1 MLVIIMRDI
10 ILIRQKIWKDSVYLC
25 MRFLYRKGVFFMNYI
40 LKQFDNDL
48 LYFSMEN
55 TNDGLQVH
63 INSIN
68 ENMKNQL
75 PLDLEIEDKS
85 LKRWLEKRTIPR
97 NRAYVS
103 NFLSRLGLN
112 EKDTKGII
120 DFSQGLS
127 LNDHYWIVKEDCK
140 DLFADKNLYTNSF
153 NTNIAS
159 IAFTGYGS
167 YTRSSFRSS
176 PEFTTN
182 GMLAKSWRRIK
193 GKVML
198 YKSGTE
204 GFANSGLE
212 PYSEFYASQIAK
224 TMELNYIDYDLSKWK
239 GKLCSTCEL
248 FTSQDISFIP
258 VGRLVKTGGIE
269 AVIDYYKNLGEDYYQ
284 ELIDMLVFDA
294 VILNEDRHF
303 GNFGLLVDSHTNK
316 IIAPAPIFDNGLS
329 LLCYAMDS
337 DFNDIN
343 TYVSTRLPSTY
354 QNFIGFVKPL
364 MTSRQKDKLRKLI
377 NFKFDRKTRYKLLN
391 KRLKQLE
398 KIIQQRV
405 MLLLD

>member
-1 MLVIIMRDI
+1 
-10 ILIRQKIWKDSVYLC
+10 
-25 MRFLYRKGVFFMNYI
+25 MNYI

-55 TNDGLQVH
+55 TNDGLEVKIKTVSEELKH
-63 INSIN
+63 L
-68 ENMKNQL
+68 L
-75 PLDLEIEDKS
+75 PLDLELTNQS
-85 LKRWLEKRTIPR
+85 LKKWLEKRTIPR

-103 NFLSRLGLN
+103 NFLARLGLN

-120 DFSQGLS
+120 DICQGLS
-127 LNDHYWIVKEDCK
+127 LNDCYWIVQENCK
-140 DLFADKNLYTNSF
+140 DKFADKNLYINSF

-193 GKVML
+193 GKVLL

-212 PYSEFYASQIAK
+212 PYSEYYASQVAK
-224 TMELNYIDYDLSKWK
+224 TMELHYVEYGLSKWK

-248 FTSQDISFIP
+248 FTSLDKSFIP
-258 VGRLVKTGGIE
+258 IGRLVKTGGIE
-269 AVIDYYKNLGEDYYQ
+269 AVRSYYQSLGENFYQ
-284 ELIDMLVFDA
+284 EFIDMLVFDA

-303 GNFGLLVDSHTNK
+303 GNFGLLIDNQTNK

-329 LLCYAMDS
+329 LLCYAMED
-337 DFNDIN
+337 DFKNIN
-343 TYVSTRLPSTY
+343 NYIETRQPASY
-354 QNFIGFVKPL
+354 QDFIAYVKPL
-364 MTSRQKDKLRKLI
+364 MNSRQKEKVRKLLDFH
-377 NFKFDRKTRYKLLN
+377 FKNQSKYRLSKN
-391 KRLKQLE
+391 RLKQLE
-398 KIIQQRV
+398 IVIQQRAV
-405 MLLLD
+405 SLLD

>member
-1 MLVIIMRDI
+1 
-10 ILIRQKIWKDSVYLC
+10 
-25 MRFLYRKGVFFMNYI
+25 MNYI

-48 LYFSMEN
+48 LYFSMNN

-63 INSIN
+63 INSVN
-68 ENMKNQL
+68 EKMKNQI
-75 PLDLEIEDKS
+75 PLDLEVDDNS

-103 NFLSRLGLN
+103 NFLSKLGLN

-120 DFSQGLS
+120 EICQGLS
-127 LNDHYWIVKEDCK
+127 LNDSYWVVKEDCTDK
-140 DLFADKNLYTNSF
+140 FSDKNLYTNSF

-212 PYSEFYASQIAK
+212 PYSEFYASQVARK
-224 TMELNYIDYDLSKWK
+224 MELNHIDYNLSKWK

-248 FTSQDISFIP
+248 FTNQDISFIP
-258 VGRLVKTGGIE
+258 IGRLVKTGGIE
-269 AVIDYYKNLGEDYYQ
+269 AVIEYYKNLGDNYYQ

-303 GNFGLLVDSHTNK
+303 GNFGLLVDSNTNQ

-337 DFNDIN
+337 DFKEIN
-343 TYVSTRLPSTY
+343 NYVSTRLPATY
-354 QNFIGFVKPL
+354 QDFIGFVKPL
-364 MTSRQKDKLRKLI
+364 MSNRQKDKLRKLI

-398 KIIQQRV
+398 KILQERV

>member
-1 MLVIIMRDI
+1 
-10 ILIRQKIWKDSVYLC
+10 
-25 MRFLYRKGVFFMNYI
+25 MNYI
-40 LKQFDNDL
+40 LKQFDTDL

-63 INSIN
+63 IDSIN
-68 ENMKNQL
+68 ENKRHQI
-75 PLDLEIEDKS
+75 PLDLEVTDLS

-103 NFLSRLGLN
+103 NFLARLGLN

-120 DFSQGLS
+120 DICQGLS
-127 LNDHYWIVKEDCK
+127 LNDSYWVVKEGCT
-140 DLFADKNLYTNSF
+140 DLFRDKNLYTNSF

-167 YTRSSFRSS
+167 YTRSTFRSS

-193 GKVML
+193 GNVVL

-212 PYSEFYASQIAK
+212 PYSEFYASQIARK
-224 TMELNYIDYDLSKWK
+224 MELNHIDYDLSKWK
-239 GKLCSTCEL
+239 GKLCSTCVL
-248 FTSQDISFIP
+248 FTSEDVSFIP
-258 VGRLVKTGGIE
+258 IGRLVKNGGID
-269 AVIDYYKNLGEDYYQ
+269 AVITYYKKIGDDFYQ
-284 ELIDMLVFDA
+284 ELVDMLVFDA

-303 GNFGLLVDSHTNK
+303 GNFGLLIDSHTNK

-329 LLCYAMDS
+329 LLCYAMDD
-337 DFNDIN
+337 DFKDIDS
-343 TYVSTRLPSTY
+343 YVSTRQPAAY
-354 QNFIGFVKPL
+354 QNFISFVKPL
-364 MTSRQKDKLRKLI
+364 MTSRQKNKLRKLI
-377 NFKFDRKTRYKLLN
+377 DFQFDKKTRYKLSN

-398 KIIQQRV
+398 KLIQERV
-405 MLLLD
+405 ILLLD

>member
-1 MLVIIMRDI
+1 
-10 ILIRQKIWKDSVYLC
+10 
-25 MRFLYRKGVFFMNYI
+25 MNYI
-40 LKQFDNDL
+40 LKQFDTDL

-63 INSIN
+63 IDSIN
-68 ENMKNQL
+68 EDKRHQI
-75 PLDLEIEDKS
+75 PLDLEVTDLS

-103 NFLSRLGLN
+103 NFLARLGLN

-120 DFSQGLS
+120 DICQGLS
-127 LNDHYWIVKEDCK
+127 LNDSYWVVKEGCT
-140 DLFADKNLYTNSF
+140 DLFRDKNLYTNSF

-167 YTRSSFRSS
+167 YTRSTFRSS

-193 GKVML
+193 GNVVL

-212 PYSEFYASQIAK
+212 PYSEFYASQIARK
-224 TMELNYIDYDLSKWK
+224 MELNHIDYDLSKWK
-239 GKLCSTCEL
+239 GKLCSTCVL
-248 FTSQDISFIP
+248 FTSEDVSFIP
-258 VGRLVKTGGIE
+258 IGRLVKNGGID
-269 AVIDYYKNLGEDYYQ
+269 AVITYYKKIGDDFYQ
-284 ELIDMLVFDA
+284 ELVDMLVFDA

-303 GNFGLLVDSHTNK
+303 GNFGLLIDSHTNK

-329 LLCYAMDS
+329 LLCYAMDD
-337 DFNDIN
+337 DFKDMDS
-343 TYVSTRLPSTY
+343 YVSTRLPATY
-354 QNFIGFVKPL
+354 QDFISFVKPL
-364 MTSRQKDKLRKLI
+364 MTSRQKNKLRKLI
-377 NFKFDRKTRYKLLN
+377 DFQFDKKTRYKLSN

-398 KIIQQRV
+398 KLIQERV
-405 MLLLD
+405 ILLLD

>member
-1 MLVIIMRDI
+1 M
-10 ILIRQKIWKDSVYLC
+10 
-25 MRFLYRKGVFFMNYI
+25 
-40 LKQFDNDL
+40 
-48 LYFSMEN
+48 
-55 TNDGLQVH
+55 
-63 INSIN
+63 
-68 ENMKNQL
+68 
-75 PLDLEIEDKS
+75 
-85 LKRWLEKRTIPR
+85 
-97 NRAYVS
+97 
-103 NFLSRLGLN
+103 
-112 EKDTKGII
+112 
-120 DFSQGLS
+120 
-127 LNDHYWIVKEDCK
+127 
-140 DLFADKNLYTNSF
+140 FADKNLYTNSF

-167 YTRSSFRSS
+167 YTRLSFRSS

-193 GKVML
+193 GKVIL

-212 PYSEFYASQIAK
+212 PYSEFYASQVAK
-224 TMELNYIDYDLSKWK
+224 TMELNHIDYDLSKWK

-248 FTSQDISFIP
+248 FTSQNISFIP

-343 TYVSTRLPSTY
+343 TYVSTRLPATY
-354 QNFIGFVKPL
+354 QDFIGFVKPL

-377 NFKFDRKTRYKLLN
+377 NFKFDRNTRYKLSN

-398 KIIQQRV
+398 KIIQERV
-405 MLLLD
+405 ILLLE

>member
-1 MLVIIMRDI
+1 
-10 ILIRQKIWKDSVYLC
+10 
-25 MRFLYRKGVFFMNYI
+25 MNYI

-55 TNDGLQVH
+55 TNDGLEVKIKTVSEELKH
-63 INSIN
+63 L
-68 ENMKNQL
+68 L
-75 PLDLEIEDKS
+75 PLDLELTNQS
-85 LKRWLEKRTIPR
+85 LKKWLEKRTIPR

-103 NFLSRLGLN
+103 NFLARLGLN

-120 DFSQGLS
+120 DICQGLS
-127 LNDHYWIVKEDCK
+127 LNDCYWIVQENCK
-140 DLFADKNLYTNSF
+140 DKFADKNLYTNSF

-193 GKVML
+193 GKVLL

-212 PYSEFYASQIAK
+212 PYSEYYASQVAK
-224 TMELNYIDYDLSKWK
+224 TMELHYVEYGLSKWK

-248 FTSQDISFIP
+248 FTSLDKSFIP
-258 VGRLVKTGGIE
+258 IGRLVKTGGIE
-269 AVIDYYKNLGEDYYQ
+269 AVRSYYQSLGENFYQ
-284 ELIDMLVFDA
+284 EFIDMLVFDA

-303 GNFGLLVDSHTNK
+303 GNFGLLIDNQTNK
-316 IIAPAPIFDNGLS
+316 IVAPAPIFDNGLS
-329 LLCYAMDS
+329 LLCYAMED
-337 DFNDIN
+337 DFKNIN
-343 TYVSTRLPSTY
+343 NYIETRQPASY
-354 QNFIGFVKPL
+354 QDFIAYVKPL
-364 MTSRQKDKLRKLI
+364 MNSRQKEKVRKLLDFH
-377 NFKFDRKTRYKLLN
+377 FKNQSKYRLSKN
-391 KRLKQLE
+391 RLKQLE
-398 KIIQQRV
+398 IVIQQRAV
-405 MLLLD
+405 SLLD

>member
-1 MLVIIMRDI
+1 
-10 ILIRQKIWKDSVYLC
+10 
-25 MRFLYRKGVFFMNYI
+25 MNYI

-48 LYFSMEN
+48 LYFSMNN

-63 INSIN
+63 INSVN
-68 ENMKNQL
+68 EKMKNQI
-75 PLDLEIEDKS
+75 PLDLEVDDNS

-103 NFLSRLGLN
+103 NFLSKLGLN

-120 DFSQGLS
+120 EICQGLS
-127 LNDHYWIVKEDCK
+127 LNDSYWVVKEDCTDK
-140 DLFADKNLYTNSF
+140 FSDKNLYTNSF

-212 PYSEFYASQIAK
+212 PYSEFYASQVARK
-224 TMELNYIDYDLSKWK
+224 MELNHIIIYLN
-239 GKLCSTCEL
+239 GKESYVQPVSCLQIKTFHL
-248 FTSQDISFIP
+248 F
-258 VGRLVKTGGIE
+258 
-269 AVIDYYKNLGEDYYQ
+269 
-284 ELIDMLVFDA
+284 
-294 VILNEDRHF
+294 
-303 GNFGLLVDSHTNK
+303 LLAD
-316 IIAPAPIFDNGLS
+316 
-329 LLCYAMDS
+329 
-337 DFNDIN
+337 
-343 TYVSTRLPSTY
+343 
-354 QNFIGFVKPL
+354 
-364 MTSRQKDKLRKLI
+364 
-377 NFKFDRKTRYKLLN
+377 
-391 KRLKQLE
+391 
-398 KIIQQRV
+398 
-405 MLLLD
+405 

>member
-1 MLVIIMRDI
+1 
-10 ILIRQKIWKDSVYLC
+10 
-25 MRFLYRKGVFFMNYI
+25 MNYI
-40 LKQFDNDL
+40 LKQFDTDL

-63 INSIN
+63 IDSIN
-68 ENMKNQL
+68 EDERHQI
-75 PLDLEIEDKS
+75 PLDLEVTDLS

-103 NFLSRLGLN
+103 NFLARLGLN

-120 DFSQGLS
+120 DICQGLS
-127 LNDHYWIVKEDCK
+127 LNDSYWVVKEGCT
-140 DLFADKNLYTNSF
+140 DLFRDKNLYTNSF

-167 YTRSSFRSS
+167 YTRSTFRSS

-193 GKVML
+193 GNVVL

-212 PYSEFYASQIAK
+212 PYSEFYASQIARK
-224 TMELNYIDYDLSKWK
+224 MELNHIDYDLSKWK
-239 GKLCSTCEL
+239 GKLCSTCVL
-248 FTSQDISFIP
+248 FTSEDVSFIP
-258 VGRLVKTGGIE
+258 IGRLVKNGGID
-269 AVIDYYKNLGEDYYQ
+269 AVITYYKKLGDDFYQ
-284 ELIDMLVFDA
+284 ELVDMLVFDA

-303 GNFGLLVDSHTNK
+303 GNFGLLIDSHTNK

-329 LLCYAMDS
+329 LLCYAMDD
-337 DFNDIN
+337 DFKDMDS
-343 TYVSTRLPSTY
+343 YVSTRLPATY
-354 QNFIGFVKPL
+354 QDFISFVKPL
-364 MTSRQKDKLRKLI
+364 MTSRQKNKLRKLI
-377 NFKFDRKTRYKLLN
+377 DFQFDKKTRYKLSN

-398 KIIQQRV
+398 KLIQERV
-405 MLLLD
+405 ILLLD

>member
-1 MLVIIMRDI
+1 
-10 ILIRQKIWKDSVYLC
+10 
-25 MRFLYRKGVFFMNYI
+25 MNYI

-55 TNDGLQVH
+55 TNDGLEVKIKTVSEELKH
-63 INSIN
+63 L
-68 ENMKNQL
+68 L
-75 PLDLEIEDKS
+75 PLDLELTNQS
-85 LKRWLEKRTIPR
+85 LKKWLEKRTIPR

-103 NFLSRLGLN
+103 NFLARLGLN

-120 DFSQGLS
+120 DICQGLS
-127 LNDHYWIVKEDCK
+127 LNDCYWIVQENCK
-140 DLFADKNLYTNSF
+140 DKFADKNLYTNSF

-193 GKVML
+193 GKVLL

-212 PYSEFYASQIAK
+212 PYSEYYASQVAK
-224 TMELNYIDYDLSKWK
+224 TMELHYVEYGLSKWK

-248 FTSQDISFIP
+248 FTSLDKSFIP
-258 VGRLVKTGGIE
+258 IGRLVKTGGIE
-269 AVIDYYKNLGEDYYQ
+269 ALRSYYQSLGENFYQ
-284 ELIDMLVFDA
+284 EFIDMLVFDA

-303 GNFGLLVDSHTNK
+303 GNFGLLIDNQTNK

-329 LLCYAMDS
+329 LLCYAMED
-337 DFNDIN
+337 DFKNIN
-343 TYVSTRLPSTY
+343 NYIETRQPASY
-354 QNFIGFVKPL
+354 QDFIAYVKPL
-364 MTSRQKDKLRKLI
+364 MNSRQKEKVRKLLDFH
-377 NFKFDRKTRYKLLN
+377 FKNQSKYRLSKN
-391 KRLKQLE
+391 RLKQLE
-398 KIIQQRV
+398 IVIQQRAV
-405 MLLLD
+405 SLLD

>member
-1 MLVIIMRDI
+1 
-10 ILIRQKIWKDSVYLC
+10 
-25 MRFLYRKGVFFMNYI
+25 MNYI

-48 LYFSMEN
+48 LYFTMEN
-55 TNDGLQVH
+55 TDNELKVH
-63 INSIN
+63 ITGVN
-68 ENMKNQL
+68 ENMRSL
-75 PLDLEIEDKS
+75 IPLDMELNDKA

-103 NFLSRLGLN
+103 NLLSRLGLN

-120 DFSQGLS
+120 DICQGLS
-127 LNDHYWIVKEDCK
+127 LNDSYWVTKEDCH
-140 DLFADKNLYTNSF
+140 DLFDDKNLYTNSF

-193 GKVML
+193 GKIML
-198 YKSGTE
+198 YKTGTE

-212 PYSEFYASQIAK
+212 PYSEFYASQVAK
-224 TMELNYIDYDLSKWK
+224 AMRLNHVEYGLSKWK
-239 GKLCSTCEL
+239 KKLCSTCEL

-258 VGRLVKTGGIE
+258 IGRLVKTGGIA
-269 AVIDYYKNLGEDYYQ
+269 AVIDYYKGLGDNYYQ

-303 GNFGLLVDSHTNK
+303 GNFGLLIDSHKNK

-329 LLCYAMDS
+329 LLCYAMDD
-337 DFNDIN
+337 DFKNIND
-343 TYVSTRLPSTY
+343 YVSTRLPATY
-354 QNFIGFVKPL
+354 QDFISFVKPL
-364 MTSRQKDKLRKLI
+364 MTIRQKDKLRKLI
-377 NFKFDRKTRYKLLN
+377 NFKFDKNTRYKLSN

-398 KIIQQRV
+398 IVIQERV

>member
-1 MLVIIMRDI
+1 
-10 ILIRQKIWKDSVYLC
+10 
-25 MRFLYRKGVFFMNYI
+25 MNYI

-55 TNDGLQVH
+55 TNDGLEVKIKTVSKELKH
-63 INSIN
+63 L
-68 ENMKNQL
+68 L
-75 PLDLEIEDKS
+75 PLDLELTNQS
-85 LKRWLEKRTIPR
+85 LKKWLEKRTIPR

-103 NFLSRLGLN
+103 NFLARLGLN

-120 DFSQGLS
+120 DICQGLS
-127 LNDHYWIVKEDCK
+127 LNDCYWIVQENCK
-140 DLFADKNLYTNSF
+140 DKFADKNLYTNSF

-193 GKVML
+193 GKVLL

-212 PYSEFYASQIAK
+212 PYSEYYASQVAK
-224 TMELNYIDYDLSKWK
+224 TMELHYVEYGLSKWK

-248 FTSQDISFIP
+248 FTSLDKSFIP
-258 VGRLVKTGGIE
+258 IGRLVKTGGIE
-269 AVIDYYKNLGEDYYQ
+269 AVRSYYQSLGENFYQ
-284 ELIDMLVFDA
+284 EFIDMLVFDA

-303 GNFGLLVDSHTNK
+303 GNFGLLIDNQTNK

-329 LLCYAMDS
+329 LLCYAMED
-337 DFNDIN
+337 DFKNIN
-343 TYVSTRLPSTY
+343 NYMETRQPASY
-354 QNFIGFVKPL
+354 QDFIAYVKPL
-364 MTSRQKDKLRKLI
+364 MNSRQKEKVRKLLDFH
-377 NFKFDRKTRYKLLN
+377 FKNQSKYRLSKN
-391 KRLKQLE
+391 RLKQLE
-398 KIIQQRV
+398 IVIQQRAV
-405 MLLLD
+405 SLLD